1 MGQVDQVVGVQVPS
15 PVVLAVP
22 HDVVPRQVLL
32 VEEDYHPVVGMPDN
46 RPAEA
51 EGHVLSLRRINVD
64 DAVTHLVVLGD
75 LGRVGL
81 RPEGEALLINEVRGQ
96 VLEFVALQ
104 LDGLELLLDGVL
116 VRLQLPDKVGVQR
129 VETHLYEG
137 QVGEGDLLNP
147 GHGLLETHD
156 YLKFVEGFPEEVLK
170 RVNHRVFPLH

>member
-1 MGQVDQVVGVQVPS
+1 MGQVDQVVGVQVPA
-15 PVVLAVP
+15 PVVLAMP
-22 HDVVPRQVLL
+22 HDVIARQVLL
-32 VEEDYHPVVGMPDN
+32 VEEDYHPVVGVPDD

-64 DAVTHLVVLGD
+64 HAVTHLVVLGD

-81 RPEGEALLINEVRGQ
+81 RPEGEAFLINEVRWK

-116 VRLQLPDKVGVQR
+116 VRLQLPNQVGVQR
-129 VETHLYEG
+129 VETHFHEG
-137 QVGEGDLLNP
+137 QVGERDLLDP
-147 GHGLLETHD
+147 GHSLLETHD
-156 YLKFVEGFPEEVLK
+156 DLKFIERFPKEILK